1 MVHRD
6 IAGYVDG
13 DISWAPT
20 KKVVNA
26 QPPVKVYIA
35 MKIYGFP
42 ELGHDIV
49 ILVDFPYV
57 PSGKRLQFAI
67 ENGPV
72 DDYRGFS

>member
-1 MVHRD
+1 M
-6 IAGYVDG
+6 
-13 DISWAPT
+13 
-20 KKVVNA
+20 
-26 QPPVKVYIA
+26 KVYIA